1 MSVIGI
7 FRNPSLNLQSEIIH
21 AIIFQAE
28 SIMTFDPTFMSSLIL
43 IATGFGAAFITAL
56 WLSLVIWTY
65 RDIRQRTRD
74 PLVRILA
81 VLVSGVLFL
90 PGVLI
95 YLILRPSLTTDEEYQ
110 KTLEEEALLQSIEEM
125 PLCPGC
131 SRKIE
136 REWRVCPNCHTKLMK
151 PCPNCGR
158 LMELPWNVCPYC
170 ATAVLGTRDDSPII
184 ETPSVEDALKDF
196 SRNDDLV
203 DPNFKDQLDN

>member
-1 MSVIGI
+1 MS
-7 FRNPSLNLQSEIIH
+7 
-21 AIIFQAE
+21 
-28 SIMTFDPTFMSSLIL
+28 FDPTFMSSLIL

-95 YLILRPSLTTDEEYQ
+95 YLIMRPSLTTDEEYQ
-110 KTLEEEALLQSIEEM
+110 KTLEEEALLQSIEEL

-136 REWRVCPNCHTKLMK
+136 REWLVCPNCHTKLMK

-170 ATAVLGTRDDSPII
+170 ATPVLGSRDDSPII

-196 SRNDDLV
+196 SIEDDLM
-203 DPNFKDQLDN
+203 DPNIKDELDK